1 MLRLFSKESMRVGE
15 IYKAGKFGVKINA
28 EGKQEKDK

>member
-1 MLRLFSKESMRVGE
+1 MRVGE